1 MSKLAIR
8 IVKIMTITVTT
19 ETETEL
25 TCIRCKLESEADVYK

>member
-8 IVKIMTITVTT
+8 TVKIMTITVTT
-19 ETETEL
+19 EAETKL